1 LTLEVD
7 LQAPDVQIMADA
19 QRLQQVLHNILENSA
34 RYTDQGG
41 VVRISSRVSRD
52 RWDCVIEDSAPS
64 VPTEL
69 LSRLGER
76 FFRVDASRQRATG
89 GSGLGLAVSRQLVI
103 AQAGELQFAASAL
116 GGIAVKISL
125 PIVT

>member
-1 LTLEVD
+1 
-7 LQAPDVQIMADA
+7 
-19 QRLQQVLHNILENSA
+19 
-34 RYTDQGG
+34 
-41 VVRISSRVSRD
+41 VSRD
-52 RWDCVIEDSAPS
+52 RWYCVIEDSAPS